1 MKYFAP
7 LAPILV
13 LIAAHFAPAE
23 EAPQKNRLRLE
34 TSAYLQMHA
43 ENPVD
48 WYPWGNEALAKAKAE
63 NKPIFLSI
71 GYASCHWCHVMER
84 ESFSNPEIAEF
95 LNKHFVCIKVD
106 REERPDVDAV
116 YMLATQIMANDGG
129 WPLNVF
135 LTPQAKPFIGTTYL
149 PAEDREVPL
158 ADGQA
163 VGVQPGFLT
172 LARRVAVAW
181 NEQPKQLQEVGDNVT
196 RALKQVLGR
205 PLLPPDLAESD
216 AIFRA
221 FDRTLEKEFDPR
233 FGGFEFEEGNDR
245 IPKFPQPSYLYYL
258 LQRND
263 AGNANAGNMLEL
275 TLEKMA
281 GGGIFDQVGGGFHRY
296 STDRHWKIPHFEKML
311 YDNAQLLPIY
321 AQASKSLDKPE
332 FAEVARGIA
341 DFVLSEMTGPQGQ
354 FYSAMDADSAG
365 EEGAYYRFTPE
376 ELQEKLSADQM
387 RLAEQAFGMTGKP
400 NFEGQYYIP
409 QFHGAPEADKLADL
423 KEALLAIRNERE
435 KPFLDKKVITSWN
448 GQMIRG
454 LADAGRILD
463 EPQYVEAASQAA
475 DHLLK
480 LANENNGRLRRT
492 PETTGDQP
500 PAYLDD
506 YAMLIDGLLALHAAT
521 GKQRWL
527 DEAVQ
532 LQAVQQKHYWDET
545 FGGYYFTPDDNSNLI
560 VRGKLY
566 TDGALPSG
574 NAVSV
579 SNLKTLAKL
588 VPEKADQYRDWAQR
602 TIESSSTLLND
613 HPGSTARMAAE
624 LVDGDSMSD

>member
-1 MKYFAP
+1 MKYFATM
-7 LAPILV
+7 APILV
-13 LIAAHFAPAE
+13 LFAAQIAWPE
-23 EAPQKNRLRLE
+23 EAPKQNRLRLE

-43 ENPVD
+43 DNPID
-48 WYPWGNEALAKAKAE
+48 WYPWGEEALAKAKAQQ
-63 NKPIFLSI
+63 KPIFLSV
-71 GYASCHWCHVMER
+71 GYASCHWCHVMEE
-84 ESFSNPEIAEF
+84 ESFSDPEIAEF

-106 REERPDVDAV
+106 REERPDVDSV
-116 YMLATQIMANDGG
+116 YMLATQIMANSGG

-135 LTPQAKPFIGTTYL
+135 LTPDAKPFIGTSYL

-172 LARRVAVAW
+172 LARRVAIAW
-181 NEQPKQLQEVGDNVT
+181 NEQQQQLEEVGDNVT

-205 PLLPPDLAESD
+205 PLLPPELADSD
-216 AIFRA
+216 SIFRT

-233 FGGFEFEEGNDR
+233 FGGFEYEEGNDR

-258 LQRND
+258 LKRND
-263 AGNANAGNMLEL
+263 AGNATAGNMLQL
-275 TLEKMA
+275 TLDKMA
-281 GGGIFDQVGGGFHRY
+281 HGGIYDQVGGGFHRY

-311 YDNAQLLPIY
+311 YDNAQLLSIY
-321 AQASKSLDKPE
+321 AQASKSLDEPA
-332 FAEVARGIA
+332 FAEVAHGIA
-341 DFVLSEMTGPQGQ
+341 DFVLSEMTGPEGQ

-365 EEGAYYRFTPE
+365 EEGAYYRYTSE
-376 ELQEKLSADQM
+376 ELQEKLSADQL

-400 NFEGQYYIP
+400 NFEKEYYVP
-409 QFHGAPEADKLADL
+409 QFHGAPEAEKLADL
-423 KEALLAIRNERE
+423 KEALLEIRNERD
-435 KPFLDKKVITSWN
+435 KPYLDKKVITSWN

-463 EPQYVEAASQAA
+463 EPRYIEAATRSAN
-475 DHLLK
+475 HLLK
-480 LANENNGRLRRT
+480 AAEANDGRLRRT
-492 PETTGDQP
+492 WDTNQTDR
-500 PAYLDD
+500 PAYVDD

-521 GKQRWL
+521 DEKRWL

-532 LQAVQQKHYWDET
+532 LQAMQQKHFWDET

-579 SNLKTLAKL
+579 SNLKKLAEL
-588 VPEKADQYRDWAQR
+588 VPDQAEKYNAWAQE

-613 HPGSTARMAAE
+613 HPNSTARMAAE
-624 LVDGDSMSD
+624 LVEANL

>member
-1 MKYFAP
+1 MRYFAF
-7 LAPILV
+7 LAPILAI
-13 LIAAHFAPAE
+13 IASSFAWGE
-23 EAPQKNRLRLE
+23 EGPKQNRLRLE

-43 ENPVD
+43 ENAID
-48 WYPWGNEALAKAKAE
+48 WYPWGDEALAKAKEE
-63 NKPIFLSI
+63 NKPIFVSI
-71 GYASCHWCHVMER
+71 GYASCHWCHVMEK
-84 ESFSNPEIAEF
+84 ESFSDPKIAEF
-95 LNKHFVCIKVD
+95 LNKHFICIKVD
-106 REERPDVDAV
+106 REERPDVDSV
-116 YMLATQIMANDGG
+116 YMLATQIMANSGG

-135 LTPQAKPFIGTTYL
+135 LTPDAKPFIGTTYL

-172 LARRVAVAW
+172 LAKRVAIAW
-181 NEQPKQLQEVGDNVT
+181 KEQQPQLEEVGDNVT

-205 PLLPPDLAESD
+205 PLLSPELADSD
-216 AIFRA
+216 SIFRT

-245 IPKFPQPSYLYYL
+245 IPKFPQPSYLVYL
-258 LQRND
+258 LKRHD
-263 AGNANAGNMLEL
+263 AGHATSGNMLEL

-281 GGGIFDQVGGGFHRY
+281 HGGIYDQVGGGFHRY

-311 YDNAQLLPIY
+311 YDNAQLLSIY

-341 DFVLSEMTGPQGQ
+341 EFVLSEMTGPDGE
-354 FYSAMDADSAG
+354 FYSAFDADSDG
-365 EEGAYYRFTPE
+365 EEGAYYRYSPE
-376 ELQEKLSADQM
+376 ELQEKLSADQL
-387 RLAEQAFGMTGKP
+387 RLAEQAFGMTGEP
-400 NFEGQYYIP
+400 NFEEEYYVP
-409 QFHGAPEADKLADL
+409 QFHGAPEAEKLADL
-423 KEALLAIRNERE
+423 KEALLALRNQRD

-454 LADAGRILD
+454 LADAGRILE
-463 EPQYVEAASQAA
+463 EPRYVEAASKAA
-475 DHLLK
+475 DYLLN
-480 LANENNGRLRRT
+480 ATATNDGRLRRT
-492 PETTGDQP
+492 WETKENQP
-500 PAYLDD
+500 PAYVDD
-506 YAMLIDGLLALHAAT
+506 YAMLIDGLLALHEAT
-521 GKQRWL
+521 NDSRWL
-527 DEAVQ
+527 VEAGK
-532 LQAVQQKHYWDET
+532 LQATQQKHYADET

-579 SNLKTLAKL
+579 SNLKTLAQL
-588 VPEKADQYRDWAQR
+588 VPDQADQYNAWAQK

-613 HPGSTARMAAE
+613 HPNSTARMAAE
-624 LVDGDSMSD
+624 LVKD